1 MHSAVIYCRISR
13 DDLGDG
19 AGVARQE
26 EDCRVLCERKGW
38 SVTEV
43 LTDNDVSAFTGRTRP
58 AYSRLISMITAGSVD
73 VVVAWAPER
82 LHRSPRELE
91 DFIDLLEHAGV
102 AVETVKAGSWD
113 VSTSHGRL
121 VARML
126 GAVSRAESERIGE
139 RVSRA
144 HQQAKSAGLWRGPIP
159 YGMRPSTM
167 KGKPEPDPDRV
178 GVVQEIALRIQRGDA
193 LTAIAADLN
202 VRGVPPKRGKRWSH
216 TGVLRL
222 MASPALGGMVRADGI
237 LQQAAFDGVL
247 EESEWRSVQ
256 AAITRRPRGESRRP
270 REALT
275 LVGGLLQCAEH
286 DVPLYGSSS
295 PTSALYQAN
304 SVGVCWVRI
313 PREPVD
319 KLIRG
324 LVVARLGRADARDVL
339 VPKVRGESLDR
350 EQHSLQLR
358 REELADLVANGAL
371 PGTVA
376 RPRLVDINQRLAEI
390 EAAKNPGPMTAEDLL
405 DPAEAWR
412 KWTTVQRREVIR
424 LLMAAITV
432 RHSTPRNGPRA
443 DLSRVKVKW
452 QGDPDE
458 SV

>member
-26 EDCRVLCERKGW
+26 EDCRVVCERKGW
-38 SVTEV
+38 SVIEV

-58 AYSRLISMITAGSVD
+58 AYSRLISMIAAGSVD

-167 KGKPEPDPDRV
+167 KGKPEPDPDRI
-178 GVVQEIALRIQRGDA
+178 GVVQEIAIRIQRGDA

-237 LQQAAFDGVL
+237 LLQAAFDGVL
-247 EESEWRSVQ
+247 ERVRVAFSPGSDLPSPTRG
-256 AAITRRPRGESRRP
+256 ITSSPRGAHPRRWP
-270 REALT
+270 AAMCRARRSA
-275 LVGGLLQCAEH
+275 VRLQQFDLRA
-286 DVPLYGSSS
+286 VP
-295 PTSALYQAN
+295 
-304 SVGVCWVRI
+304 
-313 PREPVD
+313 
-319 KLIRG
+319 
-324 LVVARLGRADARDVL
+324 
-339 VPKVRGESLDR
+339 
-350 EQHSLQLR
+350 
-358 REELADLVANGAL
+358 GAL
-371 PGTVA
+371 RG
-376 RPRLVDINQRLAEI
+376 RLLGA
-390 EAAKNPGPMTAEDLL
+390 
-405 DPAEAWR
+405 DPA
-412 KWTTVQRREVIR
+412 
-424 LLMAAITV
+424 
-432 RHSTPRNGPRA
+432 
-443 DLSRVKVKW
+443 
-452 QGDPDE
+452 
-458 SV
+458 